1 MDADVLYSLDP
12 RHTYMSLLEDPQ
24 QPKKPMTFQEFR
36 DGLKRRKAGYRDYEY
51 KEKGRQRIASYK
63 KRDPRKRRDITDGPL
78 GEMKLDN
85 ASQE

>member
-1 MDADVLYSLDP
+1 MAKAEK
-12 RHTYMSLLEDPQ
+12 RSLLDDPQ
-24 QPKKPMTFQEFR
+24 PINKAMSFQEFV

-85 ASQE
+85 APQE